1 MLVTVMEFPLTQC
14 IVRDWRRGDEPSLV
28 RHANNRN
35 IWINV
40 RDRFPHPY
48 TKRDA
53 AQWMAYVRAGPP
65 DTNFAVVVDGEAGG
79 SIGFVV
85 QPDVHRLSAEIGYWL
100 GEAYWG
106 RGIMTEALRA
116 VTAFAFEAHGL
127 VRLYASVFEWNPASM
142 RVLEKAGYVREGVL
156 RRSAIKDGKVIDQ
169 VLYGVTRVP

>member
-1 MLVTVMEFPLTQC
+1 MDLSLTHC
-14 IVRDWRRGDEPSLV
+14 TVRDWRRGDEPSLV
-28 RHANNRN
+28 KHANNRN
-35 IWINV
+35 IWINL

-48 TKRDA
+48 TRKDA
-53 AQWMAYVRAGPP
+53 AHWMAYVRAGPP
-65 DTNFAVVVDGEAGG
+65 DTHFAIVVEGEAAG

-106 RGIMTEALRA
+106 RGIATEALRA

-127 VRLYASVFEWNPASM
+127 VRLFAGVFAWNTASM

-156 RRSAIKDGKVIDQ
+156 TQSAIKDGKIIDQ
-169 VLYGVTRVP
+169 VLYAITRTP